1 MSGPEVGGPAA
12 DGPAT
17 DGPTA
22 DGPEVPGGPGRETP
36 SRPRRQV
43 WVVLPA
49 YNEEAALPV
58 LLEAID
64 GAMSAAELPY
74 RIVLVDD
81 GSADRTAEIA
91 ERYAAKL
98 PLVVERHPVNLGLGA
113 TLRDGLTRASE
124 LADAADVL
132 VTLDADNSQPAGLI
146 PQLVRAVDAGR
157 DVVIASR
164 YRPGSRVFGV
174 PLVRRALSYWG
185 SWLFRFVLPIPGV
198 RDYTCGF
205 RAYRAAS
212 LQQALS
218 EQGRQFFDQ
227 QGFQSMVDVLLK
239 LRGRGLTFGEVPLVL
254 RYDLKEGASKMRV
267 LTTTRSTLAL
277 IVKRRLRRP

>member
-1 MSGPEVGGPAA
+1 
-12 DGPAT
+12 
-17 DGPTA
+17 
-22 DGPEVPGGPGRETP
+22 
-36 SRPRRQV
+36 
-43 WVVLPA
+43 VVLPA

-81 GSADRTAEIA
+81 GSADHTPEIA
-91 ERYAAKL
+91 ERYVARL
-98 PLVVERHPVNLGLGA
+98 PLIVERHPVNLGLGA

-124 LADAADVL
+124 LAAATDVL

-146 PQLVRAVDAGR
+146 PRMVRAVDAGR

-174 PLVRRALSYWG
+174 SLVRRALSYWG
-185 SWLFRFVLPIPGV
+185 SWLFRLVLPIPGV

-205 RAYRAAS
+205 RAYRAEV
-212 LQQALS
+212 LQRALV
-218 EQGRQFFDQ
+218 ERGQGFFDQ

-267 LTTTRSTLAL
+267 LKTIRSTLAL
-277 IVKRRLRRP
+277 IVRRRVRGR

>member
-1 MSGPEVGGPAA
+1 MSAPDVGGPAA

-17 DGPTA
+17 DGPDA
-22 DGPEVPGGPGRETP
+22 PGERGGEAP

-81 GSADRTAEIA
+81 GSADRTPEIA
-91 ERYAAKL
+91 ERYTARL
-98 PLVVERHPVNLGLGA
+98 PLIVERHPVNLGLGA

-124 LADAADVL
+124 LAAATDVL

-146 PQLVRAVDAGR
+146 PRMVRAVDTGC

-174 PLVRRALSYWG
+174 PLARRALSYWG
-185 SWLFRFVLPIPGV
+185 SWLFRLVLPIPAV

-205 RAYRAAS
+205 RAYRASA
-212 LQQALS
+212 LQQALA
-218 EQGRQFFDQ
+218 ERGQGFFDQ

-267 LTTTRSTLAL
+267 LKTVRSTLAL
-277 IVKRRLRRP
+277 IVRRRLGGR